1 MADGKT
7 LYCKT
12 CNRTMDENQ
21 FYQTK
26 RLDKYPDGYL
36 PECKKCLTRH
46 VDNWDPK
53 TYLWILEDI
62 DVPYIEE
69 EWTTL
74 LNRYAKDPR
83 KTTGMT
89 ILGRYLSK
97 MRMKQF
103 SMYSWADTERLRQ
116 EADVKKAEV
125 MARQGYTGEEIEQAI
140 QTGTM
145 PEKPQNFVEAEQQQ
159 AVVAAEPIDLNA
171 PDFFDDDLTDED
183 KKYLTLKWGKAYRP
197 YEWVQLE
204 KLYQEMMAAFD
215 IVTPAHEDYLK
226 LICKT
231 SLKCHQLVDL
241 GDIEGFQKMSK
252 VYDTLMKSAKFTAA
266 QNKAES
272 GEFVSAIDEFIM
284 LCEKEDFIPRYYVDK
299 PQDKVDETL
308 ADLRSYTHR
317 LVTEEMNLGNLIENA
332 VRTMAREEAKEED
345 SETTEI
351 DDIDLHELEE
361 EVLSDNDFLKHYEFI
376 EEEQADDEA
385 TIREF
390 LGEDDE

>member
-26 RLDKYPDGYL
+26 RVDKYPDGYL

-69 EWTTL
+69 EWSTL
-74 LNRYAKDPR
+74 LERYAKDP
-83 KTTGMT
+83 KKVTGMT

-97 MRMKQF
+97 MKLKQF
-103 SMYSWADTERLRQ
+103 RDYSWEDTEKLRL
-116 EADVKKAEV
+116 EADAKKAEV
-125 MARQGYTGEEIEQAI
+125 MARQGYSGEEIETAI
-140 QTGTM
+140 NTGTM
-145 PEKPQNFVEAEQQQ
+145 PEKPVEFQTETSAT
-159 AVVAAEPIDLNA
+159 PIDLNE
-171 PDFFDDDLTDED
+171 PEFFDDDLTEED
-183 KKYLTLKWGKAYRP
+183 KKYLTIKWGKAYRP

-241 GDIEGFQKMSK
+241 GAIEGFQKMAK
-252 VYDTLMKSAKFTAA
+252 VYDSLMKSAKFTAA

-272 GEFVSAIDEFIM
+272 GEYVSAIDEFILM
-284 LCEKEDFIPRYYVDK
+284 CEREGFIPRFYVDEPKDK
-299 PQDKVDETL
+299 PDETL
-308 ADLRSYTHR
+308 ADLRNYTHR
-317 LVTEEMNLGNLIENA
+317 LVTEEMNLGNLIESA
-332 VRTMAREEAKEED
+332 ARTMAREEAKEED
-345 SETTEI
+345 EETTEI
-351 DDIDLHELEE
+351 DGLDLHELEE
-361 EVLSDNDFLKHYEFI
+361 EVLTDNDFLNHYQFVED
-376 EEEQADDEA
+376 EQADDEE
-385 TIREF
+385 TIRA
-390 LGEDDE
+390 LIGEDDE

>member
-1 MADGKT
+1 MADGT
-7 LYCKT
+7 CYCKT
-12 CNRTMDENQ
+12 CKRTMDSGE
-21 FYQTK
+21 FYTSK
-26 RLDKYPDGYL
+26 RIDKFPPDGKM

-46 VDNWDPK
+46 VDNWDPR

-62 DVPYIEE
+62 DVPYIED

-74 LNRYAKDPR
+74 LNRYGQDK
-83 KTTGMT
+83 KKMTGTT

-97 MRMKQF
+97 MKLKQF
-103 SMYSWADTERLRQ
+103 RDYHWDDTERLKQ
-116 EADVKKAEV
+116 EADQHKAET
-125 MARQGYTGEEIEQAI
+125 MARQGYSGEEIEKAI
-140 QTGTM
+140 AEGSM
-145 PEKPQNFVEAEQQQ
+145 PERPQEVEETVNSPA
-159 AVVAAEPIDLNA
+159 PIDLNE
-171 PDFFDDDLTDED
+171 PDFFNDDLTEED

-231 SLKCHQLVDL
+231 SLKCHQLIDL

-272 GEFVSAIDEFIM
+272 GEYVSAIDEFIL
-284 LCEKEDFIPRYYVDK
+284 LCEREGFIPRYYVEGPKDK
-299 PQDKVDETL
+299 PDETL
-308 ADLRSYTHR
+308 ADLRNYTNR
-317 LVTEEMNLGNLIENA
+317 LVTEELNLGNLIEGA

-345 SETTEI
+345 EDTT
-351 DDIDLHELEE
+351 DNLGLTLEE
-361 EVLSDNDFLKHYEFI
+361 IEQEVLTDNDFQEYFDELEN
-376 EEEQADDEA
+376 QADDDAE
-385 TIREF
+385 TIKQL

>member
-1 MADGKT
+1 MAEGKT

-26 RLDKYPDGYL
+26 RTDKYPDGFL

-46 VDNWDPK
+46 VDNWNPK
-53 TYLWILEDI
+53 TYLWILEEI

-74 LNRYAKDPR
+74 LERYAKDPR

-103 SMYSWADTERLRQ
+103 NMYTWADTERLRE
-116 EADVKKAEV
+116 EADAKKAEV
-125 MARQGYTGEEIEQAI
+125 MARQGYSGEEIDAAI
-140 QTGTM
+140 ASGTM
-145 PEKPQNFVEAEQQQ
+145 PDKPEDFKQNEDSPA
-159 AVVAAEPIDLNA
+159 PIDLNE
-171 PDFFDDDLTDED
+171 PEFFEDELTDED
-183 KKYLTLKWGKAYRP
+183 KKYLTIKWGKAYRP

-231 SLKCHQLVDL
+231 SLKCHQLVDI
-241 GDIEGFQKMSK
+241 GDIEGFQKVSK

-272 GEFVSAIDEFIM
+272 GEFVSAIDEFILM
-284 LCEKEDFIPRYYVDK
+284 CERDGFIPRFYAAQ
-299 PQDKVDETL
+299 PQDKPDETL
-308 ADLRSYTHR
+308 ADLRNYTHR
-317 LVTEEMNLGNLIENA
+317 LVTEEMNLGNLIESA
-332 VRTMAREEAKEED
+332 ARTMAQEEAKEED
-345 SETTEI
+345 ADTTDI
-351 DDIDLHELEE
+351 DDLSLEAVEE
-361 EVLSDNDFLKHYEFI
+361 EVLSDGDFLAHYNFI
-376 EEEQADDEA
+376 EQQQAEDEA
-385 TIREF
+385 AMREL

>member
-26 RLDKYPDGYL
+26 RLDKFPEGFL

-62 DVPYIEE
+62 DVPYMEE

-74 LNRYAKDPR
+74 LNRYGKDPR
-83 KTTGMT
+83 KVTGMT

-103 SMYSWADTERLRQ
+103 NMYHWDDTERLRQ
-116 EADVKKAEV
+116 EADAKKAEV
-125 MARQGYTGEEIEQAI
+125 MARQGYSGEEIDNAI
-140 QTGTM
+140 AAGTM
-145 PEKPQNFVEAEQQQ
+145 PEKPPELQVEKKEE
-159 AVVAAEPIDLNA
+159 AAPIDLNE
-171 PDFFDDDLTDED
+171 PEYFEDDLTEED
-183 KKYLTLKWGKAYRP
+183 KKYLTIKWGKAYRP

-204 KLYQEMMAAFD
+204 KYYQEMMAAFD
-215 IVTPAHEDYLK
+215 IITPSHEDYLK

-231 SLKCHQLVDL
+231 SLKMHQCIDI
-241 GDIEGFQKMSK
+241 GDIEGFQKLSR
-252 VYDTLMKSAKFTAA
+252 VYTSLMKDAKFTAA

-272 GEFVSAIDEFIM
+272 GEYVSAIDEFILM
-284 LCEKEDFIPRYYVDK
+284 CERDGFIPRFYVDEPKDK
-299 PQDKVDETL
+299 PDETL
-308 ADLRSYTHR
+308 ADLRNYTHR

-332 VRTMAREEAKEED
+332 ARTMAREEAKEED
-345 SETTEI
+345 EDTTDI
-351 DDIDLHELEE
+351 DDLNLEQVEE
-361 EVLSDNDFLKHYEFI
+361 EVLTDNDFLAHYQFI
-376 EEEQADDEA
+376 EDEQAEDEA
-385 TIREF
+385 TIKEL
-390 LGEDDE
+390 LGEDEE

>member
-1 MADGKT
+1 MADGT
-7 LYCKT
+7 CYCKT
-12 CNRTMDENQ
+12 CKRTMDSGE
-21 FYQTK
+21 FYTSK
-26 RLDKYPDGYL
+26 RVDKFPPNGKM

-46 VDNWDPK
+46 VDNWDPR

-62 DVPYIEE
+62 DVPYIED

-74 LNRYAKDPR
+74 LNRYGQDK
-83 KTTGMT
+83 KKMTGTT

-97 MRMKQF
+97 MKLKQF
-103 SMYSWADTERLRQ
+103 RDYHWDDTERLKQ
-116 EADVKKAEV
+116 EADQHKAET
-125 MARQGYTGEEIEQAI
+125 MARQGYSGEEIEKAI
-140 QTGTM
+140 AEGSM
-145 PEKPQNFVEAEQQQ
+145 PERPPEVEETTNSPA
-159 AVVAAEPIDLNA
+159 PIDLNE
-171 PDFFDDDLTDED
+171 PDFFNDDLTEED

-231 SLKCHQLVDL
+231 SLKCHQLIDL

-272 GEFVSAIDEFIM
+272 GEYVSAIDEFIL
-284 LCEKEDFIPRYYVDK
+284 LCEREGFIPRYYVEGPKDK
-299 PQDKVDETL
+299 PDETL
-308 ADLRSYTHR
+308 ADLRNYTNR
-317 LVTEEMNLGNLIENA
+317 LVTEELNLGNLIEGA

-345 SETTEI
+345 EDTT
-351 DDIDLHELEE
+351 DNLGLTLEE
-361 EVLSDNDFLKHYEFI
+361 IEQEVLTDNDFQEYFDELEN
-376 EEEQADDEA
+376 QADDDAE
-385 TIREF
+385 TIKQL

>member
-26 RLDKYPDGYL
+26 RLDKYPEGFL

-74 LNRYAKDPR
+74 LDRYAKDPR

-103 SMYSWADTERLRQ
+103 SSYTWADTDRLR
-116 EADVKKAEV
+116 EEMNAKKAEV
-125 MARQGYTGEEIEQAI
+125 MARQGYTGEEIENAI

-145 PEKPQNFVEAEQQQ
+145 PEKPDDFKAAEAESQG
-159 AVVAAEPIDLNA
+159 AAPIDLNA
-171 PDFFDDDLTDED
+171 PDFFDDDLTEED

-272 GEFVSAIDEFIM
+272 GEFVSAIDEFIL
-284 LCEKEDFIPRYYVDK
+284 LCEREDFIPRFYTAEPKDR
-299 PQDKVDETL
+299 VDETL
-308 ADLRSYTHR
+308 ADLRSYTHK

-351 DDIDLHELEE
+351 EDLDLRDIEE
-361 EVLSDNDFLKHYEFI
+361 EVLSDNDFLNHYEFI
-376 EEEQADDEA
+376 DGQQAEDEA
-385 TIREF
+385 TIREL
-390 LGEDDE
+390 LGEDSDE

>member
-26 RLDKYPDGYL
+26 RLDKYPEGFL

-74 LNRYAKDPR
+74 LDRYAKDPR

-103 SMYSWADTERLRQ
+103 SSYTWADTDRLR
-116 EADVKKAEV
+116 EEMNAKKAEV
-125 MARQGYTGEEIEQAI
+125 MARQGYTGEEIENAI

-145 PEKPQNFVEAEQQQ
+145 PEKPDDFKAAEAESQG
-159 AVVAAEPIDLNA
+159 AAPIDLNA
-171 PDFFDDDLTDED
+171 PDFFDDDLTEED

-272 GEFVSAIDEFIM
+272 GEFVSAIDEFIL
-284 LCEKEDFIPRYYVDK
+284 LCEREDFIPRFYTAEPKDR
-299 PQDKVDETL
+299 VDETL
-308 ADLRSYTHR
+308 ADLRGYTHK

-351 DDIDLHELEE
+351 EDLDLRDIEE
-361 EVLSDNDFLKHYEFI
+361 EVLSDNDFLNHYEFI
-376 EEEQADDEA
+376 DGQQAEDEA
-385 TIREF
+385 TIRKL
-390 LGEDDE
+390 LGEDSDE

>member
-1 MADGKT
+1 MAEGKT

-26 RLDKYPDGYL
+26 RLDKYPDGFL
-36 PECKKCLTRH
+36 PECKKCVTRH

-74 LNRYAKDPR
+74 LDRYAKDPR

-103 SMYSWADTERLRQ
+103 SSYTWADTERLR
-116 EADVKKAEV
+116 EEMNAKKAEV
-125 MARQGYTGEEIEQAI
+125 MARQGYTGEEIENAI

-145 PEKPQNFVEAEQQQ
+145 PEKPEDFKAAEAESQG
-159 AVVAAEPIDLNA
+159 AAPIDLNA

-272 GEFVSAIDEFIM
+272 GEFVSAIDEFIL
-284 LCEKEDFIPRYYVDK
+284 LCEREDFIPRFYVSEPK
-299 PQDKVDETL
+299 DKVDETL
-308 ADLRSYTHR
+308 ADLRGYTHR

-345 SETTEI
+345 QETTEVA
-351 DDIDLHELEE
+351 DLDMTELEQ
-361 EVLSDNDFLKHYEFI
+361 EVLDDNDFLQHYEFI
-376 EEEQADDEA
+376 EDEQAEDEA
-385 TIREF
+385 TIREL

>member
-26 RLDKYPDGYL
+26 RLDKYPEGFL

-53 TYLWILEDI
+53 TYLHILEDI

-74 LNRYAKDPR
+74 LDRYAKDP
-83 KTTGMT
+83 KKVTGMT

-103 SMYSWADTERLRQ
+103 QNFTWDDTERLRQ
-116 EADVKKAEV
+116 EAEAKKAEV
-125 MARQGYTGEEIEQAI
+125 MARQGYSGEEIDAAI
-140 QTGTM
+140 AAGTM
-145 PEKPQNFVEAEQQQ
+145 PEKPADFRQCDDSPA
-159 AVVAAEPIDLNA
+159 PIDLNE

-204 KLYQEMMAAFD
+204 KLYQEMMSAFD

-272 GEFVSAIDEFIM
+272 GEYVSAIDEFILM
-284 LCEKEDFIPRYYVDK
+284 CERDGFIPRYYVDGPKDK
-299 PQDKVDETL
+299 PDETL
-308 ADLRSYTHR
+308 ADLRNYTHR
-317 LVTEEMNLGNLIENA
+317 LVTEEMNLGNLIESA
-332 VRTMAREEAKEED
+332 ARTMAQEEAKEED
-345 SETTEI
+345 EDTTDM
-351 DDIDLHELEE
+351 DDLDLKAVEE
-361 EVLSDNDFLKHYEFI
+361 EVLTDGDFLAHYEFV
-376 EEEQADDEA
+376 EQQQAEDEA
-385 TIREF
+385 TMREL

>member
-26 RLDKYPDGYL
+26 RVDKYPDGYL

-74 LNRYAKDPR
+74 LERYAKDP
-83 KTTGMT
+83 KKVTGMT

-97 MRMKQF
+97 MKLKQF
-103 SMYSWADTERLRQ
+103 KEFGWNDTERLRL
-116 EADVKKAEV
+116 EADAKKAEV
-125 MARQGYTGEEIEQAI
+125 MARQGYSGEEIDAAI

-145 PEKPQNFVEAEQQQ
+145 PEKPVEFQTESTAT
-159 AVVAAEPIDLNA
+159 PIDLNE
-171 PDFFDDDLTDED
+171 PEFFNDDLTEED
-183 KKYLTLKWGKAYRP
+183 KKYLTIKWGKAYRP

-272 GEFVSAIDEFIM
+272 GEYVSAIDEFILM
-284 LCEKEDFIPRYYVDK
+284 CEREGFIPRYYTDGPKDK
-299 PQDKVDETL
+299 PDETL
-308 ADLRSYTHR
+308 ADLRNYTHR
-317 LVTEEMNLGNLIENA
+317 LVTEEMNLGNLIESA
-332 VRTMAREEAKEED
+332 ARTMAREEAKEED
-345 SETTEI
+345 EETT
-351 DDIDLHELEE
+351 DIEDLDLHELEE
-361 EVLSDNDFLKHYEFI
+361 EVLTDNDFLNHYQFI
-376 EEEQADDEA
+376 EDEQADDEA
-385 TIREF
+385 MIRE
-390 LGEDDE
+390 LIGEDDE

>member
-26 RLDKYPDGYL
+26 RTDKYPDGFL

-53 TYLWILEDI
+53 TYLRILEDI

-74 LNRYAKDPR
+74 LERYAKDP
-83 KTTGMT
+83 KKVTGMT

-97 MRMKQF
+97 MKLKQF
-103 SMYSWADTERLRQ
+103 KDYGWADTERLRM
-116 EADVKKAEV
+116 EADAKKAEV
-125 MARQGYTGEEIEQAI
+125 MARQGYSGEEIDNAI

-145 PEKPQNFVEAEQQQ
+145 PVKPPEFQTETS
-159 AVVAAEPIDLNA
+159 AAPIDLNE
-171 PDFFDDDLTDED
+171 PEYFEDDLTEED
-183 KKYLTLKWGKAYRP
+183 KKYLALKWGKAYRP

-241 GDIEGFQKMSK
+241 GDVEGFQKMSK

-272 GEFVSAIDEFIM
+272 GEYVSAIDEFILM
-284 LCEKEDFIPRYYVDK
+284 CERDGFIPRYYVDEPKDK
-299 PQDKVDETL
+299 PDETL
-308 ADLRSYTHR
+308 ADLRNYTHR
-317 LVTEEMNLGNLIENA
+317 LVTEEMNLGNLIESA
-332 VRTMAREEAKEED
+332 ARTMAHEEAKEED
-345 SETTEI
+345 EETTEI
-351 DDIDLHELEE
+351 DDLDLHELEE
-361 EVLSDNDFLKHYEFI
+361 EVLTDNDFLNHYNFI
-376 EEEQADDEA
+376 EEEQADDEE
-385 TIREF
+385 TIRQL

>member
-1 MADGKT
+1 MAEGKT

-26 RLDKYPDGYL
+26 RTDKYPDGFL

-46 VDNWDPK
+46 VDNWNPK
-53 TYLWILEDI
+53 TYLWILEEI

-74 LNRYAKDPR
+74 LERYAKDPR

-103 SMYSWADTERLRQ
+103 NTYTWADTERLRE
-116 EADVKKAEV
+116 EADAKKAEV
-125 MARQGYTGEEIEQAI
+125 MARQGYSGEEIDAAI
-140 QTGTM
+140 ASGTM
-145 PEKPQNFVEAEQQQ
+145 PEKPEDFKQAEDSP
-159 AVVAAEPIDLNA
+159 APIDLNE
-171 PDFFDDDLTDED
+171 PEFFEDELTDED
-183 KKYLTLKWGKAYRP
+183 KKYLTIKWGKAYRP

-231 SLKCHQLVDL
+231 SLKCHQLVDI
-241 GDIEGFQKMSK
+241 GDIEGFQKVSK

-272 GEFVSAIDEFIM
+272 GEFVSAIDEFILM
-284 LCEKEDFIPRYYVDK
+284 CERDGFIPRFYAAQ
-299 PQDKVDETL
+299 PQDKPDETL
-308 ADLRSYTHR
+308 ADLRNYTHR
-317 LVTEEMNLGNLIENA
+317 LVTEEMNLGNLIESA
-332 VRTMAREEAKEED
+332 ARTMAQEEAKEED
-345 SETTEI
+345 ADTTDI
-351 DDIDLHELEE
+351 DDLSLEAVEE
-361 EVLSDNDFLKHYEFI
+361 EVLSDGDFLAHYNFI
-376 EEEQADDEA
+376 EQQQAEDEA
-385 TIREF
+385 AMREL